1 MMRMIPSHLAR
12 GKCSPKKS
20 IIQIAVNTGRIL
32 LNAFACVTPTLRSA
46 KQKRINAATLAKT
59 LRYPTHHNAVIN
71 CELSIVHCPLS
82 KTLGPSLKNQIG
94 MKKQRL
100 MSWV

>member
-1 MMRMIPSHLAR
+1 MPTHFAA
-12 GKCSPKKS
+12 GKCSPKNK
-20 IIQIAVNTGRIL
+20 IIHKAVKTGRIL
-32 LNAFACVTPTLRSA
+32 LNAFACVTPTLRNA
-46 KQKRINAATLAKT
+46 KQKRINAATEAKT
-59 LRYPTHHNAVIN
+59 LRYPTHHNAVVN